1 VGETNSRVDEILNF
15 WFGKP
20 DEPSYGKQRSSWF
33 IKNPQF
39 DQEVRLHFLKD
50 YQHAIAG
57 KLEHW
62 KTPRSSLALI
72 LLLDQF
78 PRNMFRG
85 TAQAFASD
93 PQALAE
99 AQYAVANSFDQELLI
114 VQRYFL
120 HSIAPSTPLAS
131 AVSLEMN
138 GSFRLGQ
145 DKPWLPMQAKQIIS
159 EQGFVWKAAIGR
171 SLFQMVGADYYANKS
186 GRTRFSL
193 WGLIGLVNAHSPDIA
208 RSSLGRLAGELV
220 LLPSALL
227 PQRGVTWKAID
238 QKTIEANLNIDGEPI
253 TLTLVIDTDGKL
265 VKLFLQRWGNQTE
278 DSSYTY
284 IPFGGE
290 YQEERTFGGFTIP
303 CQISAGWW
311 FGTDRYLEFFRATI
325 KQAEFR

>member
-1 VGETNSRVDEILNF
+1 MIAKILLSVGKL
-15 WFGKP
+15 
-20 DEPSYGKQRSSWF
+20 
-33 IKNPQF
+33 
-39 DQEVRLHFLKD
+39 L
-50 YQHAIAG
+50 AIALLVLVILRVQNDQQVS
-57 KLEHW
+57 KIWRSLEGV
-62 KTPRSSLALI
+62 P
-72 LLLDQF
+72 
-78 PRNMFRG
+78 
-85 TAQAFASD
+85 
-93 PQALAE
+93 AE
-99 AQYAVANSFDQELLI
+99 SHFTEDMVAELPAP

-120 HSIAPSTPLAS
+120 HTIAPFTPLAS
-131 AVSLEMN
+131 SVNLEMS

-159 EQGFVWKAAIGR
+159 EKGFVWKAAIGS

-186 GRTRFSL
+186 GKMRFSL
-193 WGLIGLVNAHSPDIA
+193 WGLIGLVNAHSSDIA

-227 PQRGVTWKAID
+227 PQRGVIWKAID
-238 QKTIEANLNIDGEPI
+238 ERTIEASLNIDGEPV

-265 VKLFLQRWGNQTE
+265 LKLSLPRWGNQTD

-290 YQEERTFGGFTIP
+290 YQEEHTFGGFTIP
-303 CQISAGWW
+303 SQISAGWW

>member
-1 VGETNSRVDEILNF
+1 MIAKILLSVGELLVIALLVLVILRV
-15 WFGKP
+15 
-20 DEPSYGKQRSSWF
+20 
-33 IKNPQF
+33 KN
-39 DQEVRLHFLKD
+39 DQEVSKIWRSLEGVPAENHFTKD
-50 YQHAIAG
+50 
-57 KLEHW
+57 
-62 KTPRSSLALI
+62 
-72 LLLDQF
+72 
-78 PRNMFRG
+78 MV
-85 TAQAFASD
+85 
-93 PQALAE
+93 AE
-99 AQYAVANSFDQELLI
+99 LPAP

-131 AVSLEMN
+131 SVNLEMSGN
-138 GSFRLGQ
+138 FRLGQ

-186 GRTRFSL
+186 ARTRFS

-238 QKTIEANLNIDGEPI
+238 DKTIEASLNIDGEPV

-265 VKLFLQRWGNQTE
+265 LKLFLQRWGNQTE
-278 DSSYTY
+278 DVRYTY

-303 CQISAGWW
+303 SQISAGWW